1 MDTSMCV
8 CGKRKGNLNTT
19 NWTRHIKSCKKIK
32 MTEKTEKIKITK
44 YFSKPSCSK
53 DIGVSIV
60 DIENQ
65 AEDLGQMNV
74 PDTTHIIPSFFP
86 PEENI
91 VNCELASS
99 ADIGVSTVYIENQ
112 AEDLGQMNVTDTT
125 HIIPSFF
132 PPEENIVNCEL
143 ASSADIGVP
152 TVDIENQAEDLGKMN
167 VTDTT
172 HIIPSFF
179 PPEENIANC
188 ELASSAD
195 IGVPTVDIENQAE
208 DLGKMNVTD
217 TTHII
222 PSFFPPEENI
232 ANCELASS
240 ADIGVSTVD
249 IENQAE
255 YLGQMNVTD
264 TTHIIPSFFPP
275 EENIVNCELASSADI
290 GVSTVDVEN
299 QDEDLGQT
307 NVTDTI
313 PSFFSPEKN
322 IVNCELAS
330 SAGVIGQV
338 DSMVDNDPVRF
349 SNTITK
355 LSFEQKKYILCLGPC
370 QPTTQQMPLRQFP
383 RTNKYS
389 FRAQWY
395 TKTLPDGSMGFRR
408 VFDFVCSSKNRVFLF
423 EQNQKIRNPNLPVRR
438 LKRVT
443 TTRWSSHSTALNT
456 VLLTWASLVDT
467 LEDLW
472 KSEASSDASSFLS
485 YFQSERFLYTCFLF
499 KKIFSVLDPLSKTFQ
514 AIDIDLITASSM
526 ITSKRGQLLNIR
538 NEFNSIVIEVKQFIQ
553 NHLDENFTPLP
564 QKRSRKRKIMSGE
577 KATDEP
583 TSDPLTNFKYHT
595 FYTVLDIICSQI
607 DQKFNNDTISI
618 FKDLSLLTKKRILE
632 IKMDTNKIPCDAF
645 EGIASIY
652 STFLNAEALNT
663 EYLWLI
669 DCFSNLEKTI
679 NLTKYLHKDEDNES
693 TNSSDFESHISES
706 DEELISQCPIEEC
719 TNSSSLIY
727 MFKLFC
733 SSNIRFTLPNIYMLL
748 KIAVTLPVSSASTE
762 RSFSKLKII
771 KTRLRST
778 MAESR
783 LEGLM
788 RIACEQDV
796 PINTDNVINNFAK
809 NSNKLLKILT

>member
-1 MDTSMCV
+1 
-8 CGKRKGNLNTT
+8 
-19 NWTRHIKSCKKIK
+19 
-32 MTEKTEKIKITK
+32 
-44 YFSKPSCSK
+44 
-53 DIGVSIV
+53 
-60 DIENQ
+60 
-65 AEDLGQMNV
+65 
-74 PDTTHIIPSFFP
+74 
-86 PEENI
+86 
-91 VNCELASS
+91 
-99 ADIGVSTVYIENQ
+99 
-112 AEDLGQMNVTDTT
+112 
-125 HIIPSFF
+125 
-132 PPEENIVNCEL
+132 
-143 ASSADIGVP
+143 
-152 TVDIENQAEDLGKMN
+152 
-167 VTDTT
+167 
-172 HIIPSFF
+172 
-179 PPEENIANC
+179 
-188 ELASSAD
+188 
-195 IGVPTVDIENQAE
+195 
-208 DLGKMNVTD
+208 
-217 TTHII
+217 
-222 PSFFPPEENI
+222 
-232 ANCELASS
+232 
-240 ADIGVSTVD
+240 
-249 IENQAE
+249 
-255 YLGQMNVTD
+255 
-264 TTHIIPSFFPP
+264 
-275 EENIVNCELASSADI
+275 
-290 GVSTVDVEN
+290 
-299 QDEDLGQT
+299 
-307 NVTDTI
+307 
-313 PSFFSPEKN
+313 
-322 IVNCELAS
+322 
-330 SAGVIGQV
+330 
-338 DSMVDNDPVRF
+338 MVDNDPVRF

-395 TKTLPDGSMGFRR
+395 TKTLPDGSMGFRKWLSYSISADKIFCIYCMLFGKSPKKAWTIDGTSRWKDGNHLLTSHETSTIHIAASIDATIHEHCSPLLPALEEKKKMEVQTNRVVVKQLIDISLFLAKHGLAFRGHKEKWTDSIRGNFKDMVILLAEYSPVLSSYITCLKKKGKSVTSLISWQRQNQLIDAISNSIFNSFTQKVETACVFSISIDTTFDISRQEQVSFIVRFVDESNGMIYERLLAMCSTASTKSETLFNIFLNVFNKTNLNWKKNLIGQSYDGAANMRGEYNSLQAKVKSENPHAVYIWCWAHRLNLVVEQGVASCLEAVDFFGILGR

-472 KSEASSDASSFLS
+472 KSEASSDASSFLL

-564 QKRSRKRKIMSGE
+564 QKRSRKRKIMPGE

-595 FYTVLDIICSQI
+595 FYTVLDIIC
-607 DQKFNNDTISI
+607 K
-618 FKDLSLLTKKRILE
+618 

-706 DEELISQCPIEEC
+706 DEELISQCPIEE
-719 TNSSSLIY
+719 SQI
-727 MFKLFC
+727 
-733 SSNIRFTLPNIYMLL
+733 
-748 KIAVTLPVSSASTE
+748 
-762 RSFSKLKII
+762 
-771 KTRLRST
+771 
-778 MAESR
+778 
-783 LEGLM
+783 
-788 RIACEQDV
+788 
-796 PINTDNVINNFAK
+796 
-809 NSNKLLKILT
+809 